1 MHNNKSS
8 RGRSAIARRVRFGGP
23 SANGT
28 MPTVE
33 VMTYQGQKIKTNY
46 FGGPIKGGSAP
57 SATGFMRP
65 SSMLNQIS
73 ANAGRSNY
81 VFEVSSLAKSN
92 PITTQPLILYYKL
105 RTADGTTPFVDTL
118 NFEVSDTSTE
128 YRGITITSL
137 ANEAFVPIENT
148 SVVFI
153 GYRVPN
159 TNTGNFVRKIY
170 VEEFTITDADDHE
183 FRAAKVYPDEADGFE
198 TTVPSVKYN
207 VVYASGKYTG
217 RTAATIFFDND
228 GTGFGKGQTF
238 ARQIEL
244 E

>member
-8 RGRSAIARRVRFGGP
+8 RGRSAIARRVMFGGP
-23 SANGT
+23 SANGNI
-28 MPTVE
+28 PTVE

-81 VFEVSSLAKSN
+81 LFDVSSLTKSN
-92 PITTQPLILYYKL
+92 PITTQPLMLYYKL
-105 RTADGTTPFVDTL
+105 MTSEGDSFTDSL
-118 NFEVSDTSTE
+118 NFTVDEPSNQFH
-128 YRGITITSL
+128 GMTITAL
-137 ANEAFVPIENT
+137 ANEIFVPVENT

-159 TNTGNFVRKIY
+159 TNTANFVRKIY
-170 VEEFTITDADDHE
+170 SEQFTITDVDDDE
-183 FRAAKVYPDEADGFE
+183 FCAAKVYQDEASEFE
-198 TTVPSVKYN
+198 TTVSSVKYN
-207 VVYASGKYTG
+207 IVYASGKYKG
-217 RTAATIFFDND
+217 RTTATIFFDND

-238 ARQIEL
+238 ARRIEL